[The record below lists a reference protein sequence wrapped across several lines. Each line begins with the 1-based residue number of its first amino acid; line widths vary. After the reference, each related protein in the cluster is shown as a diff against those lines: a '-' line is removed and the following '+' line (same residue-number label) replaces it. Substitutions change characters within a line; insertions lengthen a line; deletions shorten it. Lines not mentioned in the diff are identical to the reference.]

1 MSIDPHTRREL
12 AVAAQTTEGSIKN
25 FLAGRAQK
33 PILARRIRA
42 EFERRGLPLP
52 AAASDA
58 EAAR

>member
-1 MSIDPHTRREL
+1 MIDPHTRREI
-12 AVAAQTTEGSIKN
+12 AVAAQTTEESIKN

-52 AAASDA
+52 ASTAPGA